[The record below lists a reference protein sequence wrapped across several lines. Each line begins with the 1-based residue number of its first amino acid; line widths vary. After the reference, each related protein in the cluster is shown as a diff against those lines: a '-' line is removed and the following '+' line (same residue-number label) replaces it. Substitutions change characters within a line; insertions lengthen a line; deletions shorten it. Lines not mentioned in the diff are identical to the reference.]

1 MISWSYYGEQG
12 SIYLF
17 GRRSVGPYRVTYCLL
32 ILLASTPLIRTEAEL
47 DAISS
52 LGTGVMLFANIPI
65 MLVFGGAAMRAY
77 RDYVAR
83 LDRGELPARPRQG
96 KPRA

>member
-12 SIYLF
+12 SNYLF
-17 GRRSVGPYRVTYCLL
+17 GRRSVMPYRVAYCAL

-65 MLVFGGAAMRAY
+65 MLLFGGQAMRSY
-77 RDYVAR
+77 HDYLRR
-83 LDRGELPARPRQG
+83 LDAGEFPVNRRGRAR
-96 KPRA
+96 